1 MADGSFFLMI
11 TMSGKKSIS
20 IDLCHAP
27 MHFTILI
34 FIPRHIS
41 NYYFFYLQLHSDYGR
56 PNQICDGGVALT
68 IDGGWLIKKT
78 NFGIGIVLNRQVG
91 DIALYI
97 RPWFFPLS
105 PGKKNN
111 HLSSILE
118 TIGNTLELLNTIIKK
133 KVTVIMSLWPMP
145 QNIHMHFITSL
156 GVVTR
161 TNVFYLTRT
170 GILVTSRLIYWKNML
185 GNVIKR

>member
-1 MADGSFFLMI
+1 MTDGSFFLMI

-105 PGKKNN
+105 PGKKKQSFIFNSRNN
-111 HLSSILE
+111 RKYFRIVKHHY
-118 TIGNTLELLNTIIKK
+118 KK
-133 KVTVIMSLWPMP
+133 KGYSDYVTLTYATKYSHAFYYLSRCS
-145 QNIHMHFITSL
+145 N
-156 GVVTR
+156 
-161 TNVFYLTRT
+161 TN
-170 GILVTSRLIYWKNML
+170 
-185 GNVIKR
+185 